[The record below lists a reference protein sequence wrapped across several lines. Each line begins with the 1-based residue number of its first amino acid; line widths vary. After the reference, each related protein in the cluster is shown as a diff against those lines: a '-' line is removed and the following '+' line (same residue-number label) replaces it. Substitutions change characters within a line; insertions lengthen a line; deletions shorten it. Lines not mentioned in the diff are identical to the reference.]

1 MSRYRMSTKE
11 YHWYGEFVWTFT
23 DRQGPRGS
31 TTSARTTP
39 VSTPRIVILSSTV
52 RCEKRIFVQAGC
64 SSMCGSKGACHGG
77 GTSACICNGWS
88 PDETCK
94 CVLCPPRSDTLNQPI
109 WNSFWNWLCLANAR
123 NILQRFYDRNGQ
135 LHTISI
141 FLVGGT
147 VSQVWSISS
156 DMTRFDWF
164 HQIWNEDPHDI
175 CIFWL
180 KISLWIYYRKWQLGF
195 YHMEF

>member
-94 CVLCPPRSDTLNQPI
+94 CTLCPPRSETSHRAYYKLIEIHNYCTLTWIILTWFLDLMHGSLVILIFDRGNIIDSSCQPSLTYFANCTNC
-109 WNSFWNWLCLANAR
+109 NS
-123 NILQRFYDRNGQ
+123 
-135 LHTISI
+135 
-141 FLVGGT
+141 
-147 VSQVWSISS
+147 
-156 DMTRFDWF
+156 
-164 HQIWNEDPHDI
+164 
-175 CIFWL
+175 
-180 KISLWIYYRKWQLGF
+180 
-195 YHMEF
+195 